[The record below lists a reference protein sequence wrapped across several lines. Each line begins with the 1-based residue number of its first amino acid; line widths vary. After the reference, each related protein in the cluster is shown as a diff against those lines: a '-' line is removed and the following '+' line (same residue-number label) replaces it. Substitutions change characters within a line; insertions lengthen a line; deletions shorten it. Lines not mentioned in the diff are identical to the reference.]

1 MAEFMEDDWQI
12 QEFEPSEIDYDPN
25 KDLSNWKKHGVWFE
39 EAAQSLVGP
48 VIARCQIVNFE
59 ERWIAV
65 GIFRGK
71 LLTTVFVERNDEIRI
86 ISSRGATPSEKRWHG
101 AHFI

>member
-1 MAEFMEDDWQI
+1 MTYDWQI
-12 QEFEPSEIDYDPN
+12 QEFDFSEIDYDPN

-48 VIARCQIVNFE
+48 VVASYQIINFE

-65 GIFRGK
+65 GIFRGY
-71 LLTTVFVERNDEIRI
+71 LLTTVFVERNNEIRI
-86 ISSRGATPSEKRWHG
+86 ISARGATPSEKRRHG
-101 AHFI
+101 ENFI